1 MQQHPTENDVEDE
14 DSLLPANSPGVA
26 STRSGVRRVN
36 NLPLFLVGGAT
47 LTFLIIMVLVAVDR
61 AAKQNRLSG
70 KNDQEKVVNA
80 SRAAQDIAG
89 DYQSGLIPLA
99 IKPLYM
105 PPLPTDSE
113 TPTLLMANPTSLEA
127 PPLPPNSSLQANL
140 PPTPEEDLAAH
151 IRQVKLQQFEE
162 AVKSKTA
169 VNVVAA
175 RSPGSLPR
183 ANNPLSEQQAL
194 LAQQM
199 TANQSTE
206 TDPIST
212 YKKRLA
218 QLKNAG
224 LINNDGSNSDADK
237 TQQLINTEAA
247 AEDKDKNNINQYA
260 NKSLGDRWQLDAKPE
275 APRSPYELRAG
286 FVLPG
291 TLISGINSQLP
302 GQIMAQISQDVFD
315 TATGK
320 YKLFPQ
326 GSRLVGTY
334 SSEVAY
340 GQARVLVAWQR
351 IIFPDGK
358 AMDIGAMPGADGAG
372 YGGFTDQVDNH
383 YLRIFGSA
391 LLMSAITAG
400 AAYSQQNQNTGTFYA
415 PNAQSTLSSALG
427 QQLGQATVQMITK
440 NMNIA
445 PTLEIRPGYR
455 FNILVTKDLTL
466 SKPYEAFD
474 Y

>member
-1 MQQHPTENDVEDE
+1 MQQNSTENEDE
-14 DSLLPANSPGVA
+14 DSLSPANSPGVA

-47 LTFLIIMVLVAVDR
+47 LTFLIIMVLVAADR
-61 AAKQNRLSG
+61 AAKQNRLTD

-99 IKPLYM
+99 VKPLDM
-105 PPLPTDSE
+105 PPLPTDSK
-113 TPTLLMANPTSLEA
+113 TPTLLITNPTSLEA

-140 PPTPEEDLAAH
+140 PPTPEEDIAAH

-169 VNVVAA
+169 VNVVAP

-183 ANNPLSEQQAL
+183 ASNPLSDQQAL

-199 TANQSTE
+199 AANQSPE

-224 LINNDGSNSDADK
+224 LINNDGSNTDN
-237 TQQLINTEAA
+237 TPTLINTETS
-247 AEDKDKNNINQYA
+247 AEDKDKNDINQYA

-275 APRSPYELRAG
+275 PPRSPYELRAG

-302 GQIMAQISQDVFD
+302 GQIMAQTSQDVFD
-315 TATGK
+315 TATGQ

>member
-1 MQQHPTENDVEDE
+1 MQQQHTENDDTMSPEM
-14 DSLLPANSPGVA
+14 SPGEV
-26 STRSGVRRVN
+26 SGRSGVRRVN

-47 LTFLIIMVLVAVDR
+47 LTFLVIMVLVAADR
-61 AAKQNRLSG
+61 AAKQNRAG
-70 KNDQEKVVNA
+70 DETGQEKVVNT
-80 SRAAQDIAG
+80 SMAAHEIAG
-89 DYQSGLIPLA
+89 NYTSGIIPIA
-99 IKPLYM
+99 TKPLEI
-105 PPLPTDSE
+105 PPLTMASE
-113 TPTLLMANPTSLEA
+113 APALTVVRPANLDT
-127 PPLPPNSSLQANL
+127 PPLPPNQTNQQNL
-140 PPTPEEDLAAH
+140 SPTPGEDIAAR

-162 AVKSKTA
+162 AVKAKTA
-169 VNVVAA
+169 VSVVAP
-175 RSPGSLPR
+175 RSPGSAPV
-183 ANNPLSEQQAL
+183 ASDKLSEQQAL
-194 LAQQM
+194 LAQQIA
-199 TANQSTE
+199 ANQTTE
-206 TDPIST
+206 SDPIT
-212 YKKRLA
+212 AYKKRLA
-218 QLKNAG
+218 QIKEAG
-224 LINNDGSNSDADK
+224 IINNMGGAGAGEAPH
-237 TQQLINTEAA
+237 LMNTGASGE
-247 AEDKDKNNINQYA
+247 EKNNINQYA
-260 NKSLGDRWQLDAKPE
+260 NNGQGDRWRLDSKPE
-275 APRSPYELRAG
+275 PPHSPYELRAG
-286 FVLPG
+286 FVIPG
-291 TLISGINSQLP
+291 TLISGVNSQLP
-302 GQIMAQISQDVFD
+302 GQIMAQTSQDVFD

-351 IIFPDGK
+351 IVFPDGK

-372 YGGFTDQVDNH
+372 YAGFKDQVDNH
-383 YLRIFGSA
+383 YVRIFGSA

-400 AAYSQQNQNTGTFYA
+400 VAYSQQNQNTGSVFA

>member
-1 MQQHPTENDVEDE
+1 MQQNSTEDE
-14 DSLLPANSPGVA
+14 DSLSPANSPGVA

-47 LTFLIIMVLVAVDR
+47 LTFLIIMVLVAADR
-61 AAKQNRLSG
+61 AAKQNRLAD

-80 SRAAQDIAG
+80 SRGAQDIAG

-99 IKPLYM
+99 VKPLDM
-105 PPLPTDSE
+105 PPLPSDSK
-113 TPTLLMANPTSLEA
+113 TPTLLITNPTSLEA

-140 PPTPEEDLAAH
+140 PPTPEEDIAAH

-169 VNVVAA
+169 VNVVAP

-183 ANNPLSEQQAL
+183 ASNPLSDQQAL

-199 TANQSTE
+199 AANQSPE

-224 LINNDGSNSDADK
+224 LINNDGSNADNRP
-237 TQQLINTEAA
+237 TLINTEAD

-260 NKSLGDRWQLDAKPE
+260 NKGLGDRWQLDAKPE
-275 APRSPYELRAG
+275 PPRSPYELRAG

-302 GQIMAQISQDVFD
+302 GQIMAQTSQDVFD

-372 YGGFTDQVDNH
+372 YGGFTDQVNNH

>member
-1 MQQHPTENDVEDE
+1 MQQQSTENEDTM
-14 DSLLPANSPGVA
+14 SPALSPGEA
-26 STRSGVRRVN
+26 SERSGVRRVN
-36 NLPLFLVGGAT
+36 NLPLYLVGGAT
-47 LTFLIIMVLVAVDR
+47 LTFLVIMVLVAADR
-61 AAKQNRLSG
+61 AAKQNKVG
-70 KNDQEKVVNA
+70 DKTEQEQVVNT
-80 SRAAQDIAG
+80 SRAANEIAG
-89 DYQSGLIPLA
+89 NYLSGLIPIA
-99 IKPLYM
+99 TKPLDI
-105 PPLPTDSE
+105 PPLPMASE
-113 TPTLLMANPTSLEA
+113 APTLTVARPTSLEA
-127 PPLPPNSSLQANL
+127 PPLPPNPVNQPNQ
-140 PPTPEEDLAAH
+140 PPTPEADLAAR

-162 AVKSKTA
+162 AVKAKTT
-169 VNVVAA
+169 VSMVAP
-175 RSPGSLPR
+175 RSPGSAPV
-183 ANNPLSEQQAL
+183 ASDKLSAQQAL

-199 TANQSTE
+199 AANQTTE
-206 TDPIST
+206 TDPIT
-212 YKKRLA
+212 AYKKRLA
-218 QLKNAG
+218 QLKATG
-224 LINNDGSNSDADK
+224 IINGGGSAE
-237 TQQLINTEAA
+237 TTTPQLMNTAA
-247 AEDKDKNNINQYA
+247 SGEDKNNINQYA
-260 NKSLGDRWQLDAKPE
+260 NTGQGDRWRLDSKPE
-275 APRSPYELRAG
+275 PPHSPYELRAG
-286 FVLPG
+286 FVIPG
-291 TLISGINSQLP
+291 TLISGVNSQLP
-302 GQIMAQISQDVFD
+302 GQIMAQTSQDVFD

-340 GQARVLVAWQR
+340 GQARILVAWQR
-351 IIFPDGK
+351 IVFPDGK

-372 YGGFTDQVDNH
+372 FAGFKDQVDNH

-400 AAYSQQNQNTGTFYA
+400 AAYSQQNQTTGSVYA

>member
-1 MQQHPTENDVEDE
+1 MQQQSTENEDTM
-14 DSLLPANSPGVA
+14 SPALSPGEA
-26 STRSGVRRVN
+26 SERSGVRRVN
-36 NLPLFLVGGAT
+36 NLPLYLVGGAT
-47 LTFLIIMVLVAVDR
+47 LTFLVIMVLVAADR
-61 AAKQNRLSG
+61 AAKQNKVG
-70 KNDQEKVVNA
+70 DKTEQEQVVNT
-80 SRAAQDIAG
+80 SRAAHEIAG
-89 DYQSGLIPLA
+89 NYFSGLIPTA
-99 IKPLYM
+99 TKPLEI
-105 PPLPTDSE
+105 PPLPTASE
-113 TPTLLMANPTSLEA
+113 APALTVARPTSLDA
-127 PPLPPNSSLQANL
+127 PPLPPNPVNQPNQ
-140 PPTPEEDLAAH
+140 PPTPEADLAAR

-162 AVKSKTA
+162 AVKAKTT
-169 VNVVAA
+169 VSMVAP
-175 RSPGSLPR
+175 RSPGSAPV
-183 ANNPLSEQQAL
+183 ASDKLS
-194 LAQQM
+194 AQQM
-199 TANQSTE
+199 AANQTTE
-206 TDPIST
+206 TDPIT
-212 YKKRLA
+212 AYKKRLA
-218 QLKNAG
+218 QLKATG
-224 LINNDGSNSDADK
+224 IINGGGSAE
-237 TQQLINTEAA
+237 TTPQLMNTAA
-247 AEDKDKNNINQYA
+247 SGEDKNNINQYA
-260 NKSLGDRWQLDAKPE
+260 NTGQGDRWRLDSKPE
-275 APRSPYELRAG
+275 PPHSPYELRAG
-286 FVLPG
+286 FVIPG
-291 TLISGINSQLP
+291 TLISGVNSQLP
-302 GQIMAQISQDVFD
+302 GQIMAQTSQDVFD

-340 GQARVLVAWQR
+340 GQARILVAWQR
-351 IIFPDGK
+351 IVFPDGK

-372 YGGFTDQVDNH
+372 FAGFKDQVDNH

-400 AAYSQQNQNTGTFYA
+400 AAYSQQNQTTGSVYA

>member
-1 MQQHPTENDVEDE
+1 MQQQSTENEDTM
-14 DSLLPANSPGVA
+14 SPALSPGEA
-26 STRSGVRRVN
+26 SERSGVRRVN
-36 NLPLFLVGGAT
+36 NLPLYLVGGAT
-47 LTFLIIMVLVAVDR
+47 LTFLIIMVLVAADR
-61 AAKQNRLSG
+61 AAKQNRVG
-70 KNDQEKVVNA
+70 DKTEQEQVVKT
-80 SRAAQDIAG
+80 SRGANEIAG
-89 DYQSGLIPLA
+89 NYLSGLIPIA
-99 IKPLYM
+99 AKPLEL
-105 PPLPTDSE
+105 PPLPMTSE
-113 TPTLLMANPTSLEA
+113 APALTVARPASLDA
-127 PPLPPNSSLQANL
+127 PPLPPNPVNQPNQ
-140 PPTPEEDLAAH
+140 PPTPEADLAAR

-162 AVKSKTA
+162 AVKAKTTVSILA
-169 VNVVAA
+169 P
-175 RSPGSLPR
+175 RSPGSAPV
-183 ANNPLSEQQAL
+183 AADKLSTQQAL

-199 TANQSTE
+199 AANQTTE
-206 TDPIST
+206 TDPIT
-212 YKKRLA
+212 AYKKRLA
-218 QLKNAG
+218 QLKATG
-224 LINNDGSNSDADK
+224 IINGGGSAE
-237 TQQLINTEAA
+237 TATPQLMNTGALGD
-247 AEDKDKNNINQYA
+247 DKDKDNNNINQYA
-260 NKSLGDRWQLDAKPE
+260 NTGQGDRWRLDSKPE
-275 APRSPYELRAG
+275 PPHSPYELRAG
-286 FVLPG
+286 FVIPG
-291 TLISGINSQLP
+291 TLISGVNSQLP
-302 GQIMAQISQDVFD
+302 GQIMAQTSQDVFD

-326 GSRLVGTY
+326 GSRLIGTY

-351 IIFPDGK
+351 LVFPDGK

-372 YGGFTDQVDNH
+372 FAGFKDQVDNH

-400 AAYSQQNQNTGTFYA
+400 AAYSQQNQTTGSVYA

>member
-1 MQQHPTENDVEDE
+1 MQQQPTENEDE

-47 LTFLIIMVLVAVDR
+47 LTFLIIMVLVAADR
-61 AAKQNRLSG
+61 TAKQNRLSD
-70 KNDQEKVVNA
+70 KSDQEKVVNA
-80 SRAAQDIAG
+80 SRAAQEIAG
-89 DYQSGLIPLA
+89 DYQSGLIPIA
-99 IKPLYM
+99 IKPLDM
-105 PPLPTDSE
+105 PPLPTDSD
-113 TPTLLMANPTSLEA
+113 TPTLLITNPTRLDA
-127 PPLPPNSSLQANL
+127 PPLPPNSSLQANR

-199 TANQSTE
+199 AANQSSE

-218 QLKNAG
+218 QLQNAG
-224 LINNDGSNSDADK
+224 LINKDGSNTDK
-237 TQQLINTEAA
+237 SPQLINTEAA
-247 AEDKDKNNINQYA
+247 AEDKNKNDINQYG
-260 NKSLGDRWQLDAKPE
+260 NKSLGDRWRLDAKPE
-275 APRSPYELRAG
+275 PPRSPYELRAG

-302 GQIMAQISQDVFD
+302 GQIMAQTSQDVFD

>member
-1 MQQHPTENDVEDE
+1 MQQQLTENEDLM
-14 DSLLPANSPGVA
+14 SPALSPGEA
-26 STRSGVRRVN
+26 SPKNGVRRVN

-47 LTFLIIMVLVAVDR
+47 LTFLVIMVLVAAER
-61 AAKQNRLSG
+61 AAKQERLDDKS
-70 KNDQEKVVNA
+70 DQDKVVN
-80 SRAAQDIAG
+80 SSMAAQEIAG
-89 DYQSGLIPLA
+89 DYLSGLIPTA
-99 IKPLYM
+99 TKPLEL
-105 PPLPTDSE
+105 PPLPSASE
-113 TPTLLMANPTSLEA
+113 TPPLILASTTTMDA
-127 PPLPPNSSLQANL
+127 PPLPPNSTL

-162 AVKSKTA
+162 AVKSKTTI
-169 VNVVAA
+169 NVIAP
-175 RSPGSLPR
+175 RSSGSLPFKSHK
-183 ANNPLSEQQAL
+183 LSEQQAL
-194 LAQQM
+194 LAQQIA
-199 TANQSTE
+199 ANQTTE
-206 TDPIST
+206 TDPINAYT
-212 YKKRLA
+212 KRLA
-218 QLKNAG
+218 QLKDAG
-224 LINNDGSNSDADK
+224 IINGTSSAEK
-237 TQQLINTEAA
+237 SPQLTKTEASD
-247 AEDKDKNNINQYA
+247 EDKNNINQYA
-260 NKSLGDRWQLDAKPE
+260 NKSVGDRWRLDAKPE
-275 APRSPYELRAG
+275 PPRSPYELRAG
-286 FVLPG
+286 FLIPG

-302 GQIMAQISQDVFD
+302 GQIMAQTSQDIFD

-358 AMDIGAMPGADGAG
+358 AMDIGAMPGADSAG
-372 YGGFTDQVDNH
+372 YAGFKDQVDNH
-383 YLRIFGSA
+383 YVRIFGSA

-400 AAYSQQNQNTGTFYA
+400 VAYSQQNQNTGTVYA
-415 PNAQSTLSSALG
+415 PNAQSMMSSALG

>member
-1 MQQHPTENDVEDE
+1 MQQQSTENEDTM
-14 DSLLPANSPGVA
+14 SPALSPGEA
-26 STRSGVRRVN
+26 SERSGVRRVN
-36 NLPLFLVGGAT
+36 NLPLYLVGGAT
-47 LTFLIIMVLVAVDR
+47 LTFLVIMVLVAADR
-61 AAKQNRLSG
+61 AAKQNKVG
-70 KNDQEKVVNA
+70 DKTEQEQVVNT
-80 SRAAQDIAG
+80 SRAANEIAG
-89 DYQSGLIPLA
+89 NYLSGLIPTA
-99 IKPLYM
+99 TKPLEI
-105 PPLPTDSE
+105 PPLPTASE
-113 TPTLLMANPTSLEA
+113 APALTVARPTSLDA
-127 PPLPPNSSLQANL
+127 PPLPPNPVNQPNQ
-140 PPTPEEDLAAH
+140 PPTPEADLAAR

-162 AVKSKTA
+162 AVKAKTTVSMLA
-169 VNVVAA
+169 P
-175 RSPGSLPR
+175 RSPGSAPV
-183 ANNPLSEQQAL
+183 ASDKLSAQQAL

-199 TANQSTE
+199 AANQTTE
-206 TDPIST
+206 TDPIT
-212 YKKRLA
+212 AYKKRLA
-218 QLKNAG
+218 QLKATG
-224 LINNDGSNSDADK
+224 IINGGGSAE
-237 TQQLINTEAA
+237 TTPQLMNTAA
-247 AEDKDKNNINQYA
+247 SGEDKNNINQYA
-260 NKSLGDRWQLDAKPE
+260 NTGQGDRWRLDSKPE
-275 APRSPYELRAG
+275 PPHSPYELRAG
-286 FVLPG
+286 FVIPG
-291 TLISGINSQLP
+291 TLISGVNSQLP
-302 GQIMAQISQDVFD
+302 GQIMAQTSQDVFD

-340 GQARVLVAWQR
+340 GQARILVAWQR
-351 IIFPDGK
+351 IVFPDGK

-372 YGGFTDQVDNH
+372 FAGFKDQVDNH

-400 AAYSQQNQNTGTFYA
+400 AAYSQQNQTTGSVYA

>member
-1 MQQHPTENDVEDE
+1 MQQQLTENEDLM
-14 DSLLPANSPGVA
+14 SPALSPGEA
-26 STRSGVRRVN
+26 SPKNGVRRVN

-47 LTFLIIMVLVAVDR
+47 LTFLVIMVLVAAER
-61 AAKQNRLSG
+61 AAKQERLDDKS
-70 KNDQEKVVNA
+70 DQDKVVN
-80 SRAAQDIAG
+80 SSMAAQEIAG
-89 DYQSGLIPLA
+89 DYLSGLIPTA
-99 IKPLYM
+99 TKPLEL
-105 PPLPTDSE
+105 PPLPSASE
-113 TPTLLMANPTSLEA
+113 TPPLILASTTTMDA
-127 PPLPPNSSLQANL
+127 PPLPPNSTL

-162 AVKSKTA
+162 AVKSKTTI
-169 VNVVAA
+169 NVIAP
-175 RSPGSLPR
+175 RSSGSLPVKSHK
-183 ANNPLSEQQAL
+183 LSEQQAL
-194 LAQQM
+194 LAQQIA
-199 TANQSTE
+199 ANQTTE
-206 TDPIST
+206 TDPINAYT
-212 YKKRLA
+212 KRLA
-218 QLKNAG
+218 QLKDAG
-224 LINNDGSNSDADK
+224 IINGTSSAEK
-237 TQQLINTEAA
+237 SPQLTKTEASD
-247 AEDKDKNNINQYA
+247 EDKNNINQYA
-260 NKSLGDRWQLDAKPE
+260 NKSVGDRWRLDAKPE
-275 APRSPYELRAG
+275 PPRSPYELRAG
-286 FVLPG
+286 FLIPG

-302 GQIMAQISQDVFD
+302 GQIMAQTSQDIFD

-358 AMDIGAMPGADGAG
+358 AMDIGAMPGADSAG
-372 YGGFTDQVDNH
+372 YAGFKDQVDNH
-383 YLRIFGSA
+383 YVRIFGSA

-400 AAYSQQNQNTGTFYA
+400 VAYSQQNQNTGTVYA
-415 PNAQSTLSSALG
+415 PNAQSMMSSALG
-427 QQLGQATVQMITK
+427 QQHGQAPVQMITK

>member
-1 MQQHPTENDVEDE
+1 MQQQQIENEDVM
-14 DSLLPANSPGVA
+14 SPARSPGEA
-26 STRSGVRRVN
+26 SAKSGVRRVN

-47 LTFLIIMVLVAVDR
+47 LTFLVIMVLVAADR
-61 AAKQNRLSG
+61 AAKQNRAG
-70 KNDQEKVVNA
+70 DKTEQEKVVNT
-80 SRAAQDIAG
+80 SMAAHEIAG
-89 DYQSGLIPLA
+89 DYLSGIIPIA
-99 IKPLYM
+99 TKPLEI
-105 PPLPTDSE
+105 PPLPMASE
-113 TPTLLMANPTSLEA
+113 APALTVVRPASLDA
-127 PPLPPNSSLQANL
+127 PPLPPNQANQPNQ
-140 PPTPEEDLAAH
+140 PPTPEEDLAAR

-162 AVKSKTA
+162 AVKSKTT
-169 VNVVAA
+169 VSVVAP
-175 RSPGSLPR
+175 RSPGSAPV
-183 ANNPLSEQQAL
+183 ASDKLSEQQAL
-194 LAQQM
+194 LAQQIA
-199 TANQSTE
+199 ANQPAE
-206 TDPIST
+206 TDPIT
-212 YKKRLA
+212 AYKKRLA
-218 QLKNAG
+218 QIKEAG
-224 LINNDGSNSDADK
+224 IINSMGGSGEAPHLMK
-237 TQQLINTEAA
+237 TVASGE
-247 AEDKDKNNINQYA
+247 EKNNINQYA
-260 NKSLGDRWQLDAKPE
+260 NNGQGDRWRLDSKPE
-275 APRSPYELRAG
+275 PPHSPYELRAG
-286 FVLPG
+286 FVIPG
-291 TLISGINSQLP
+291 TLISGVNSQLP
-302 GQIMAQISQDVFD
+302 GQIMAQTSQDVFD

-340 GQARVLVAWQR
+340 GQARVLIAWQR
-351 IIFPDGK
+351 IVFPDGK

-372 YGGFTDQVDNH
+372 FAGFKDQVDNH
-383 YLRIFGSA
+383 YVRIFGSA

-400 AAYSQQNQNTGTFYA
+400 VAYSQQNQNTGSVFA

>member
-1 MQQHPTENDVEDE
+1 MQPMPVDHDD
-14 DSLLPANSPGVA
+14 LLSPAQSPGRV
-26 STRSGVRRVN
+26 SGKSGVRRVN

-47 LTFLIIMVLVAVDR
+47 LIFLIIMVLVATDR
-61 AAKQNRLSG
+61 AARQNRPMDETDNNKLFT
-70 KNDQEKVVNA
+70 A
-80 SRAAQDIAG
+80 STAADEIAG
-89 DYQSGLIPLA
+89 QLTGGLVPSASALMD
-99 IKPLYM
+99 M
-105 PPLPTDSE
+105 PPLPHDSE
-113 TPTLLMANPTSLEA
+113 SPALTGISPNNLDFQPT
-127 PPLPPNSSLQANL
+127 
-140 PPTPEEDLAAH
+140 PPTPLNSAPQAPTAEEELAAR

-162 AVKSKTA
+162 AVKAKTTVSVTA
-169 VNVVAA
+169 P
-175 RSPGSLPR
+175 RSPGSAPVGLDTI
-183 ANNPLSEQQAL
+183 AEQQAK
-194 LAQQM
+194 LAKLIA
-199 TANQSTE
+199 ANQNTE
-206 TDPIST
+206 TDPMAA

-218 QLKNAG
+218 QLKGTG
-224 LINNDGSNSDADK
+224 LINSLGGAGDAP
-237 TQQLINTEAA
+237 QLLATENREANP
-247 AEDKDKNNINQYA
+247 NNA
-260 NKSLGDRWQLDAKPE
+260 NLFANPGQGDRWRLDSKPE
-275 APRSPYELRAG
+275 PPHSPYELRAG
-286 FVLPG
+286 YVLPG

-320 YKLFPQ
+320 FKLFPQ

-351 IIFPDGK
+351 IVFPDGK

-372 YGGFTDQVDNH
+372 YAGFKDQVDNH

-400 AAYSQQNQNTGTFYA
+400 ATYSQQNQNTGSLYA

-427 QQLGQATVQMITK
+427 QQLGQTTVQMIAK
-440 NMNIA
+440 NLNMA

-455 FNILVTKDLTL
+455 FNIIVTKDLTL

>member
-1 MQQHPTENDVEDE
+1 MQQQQSENEDTM
-14 DSLLPANSPGVA
+14 SPALSPGEA
-26 STRSGVRRVN
+26 SARSGVRRVN

-47 LTFLIIMVLVAVDR
+47 LTFLVIMVLVAADR
-61 AAKQNRLSG
+61 AAKQNRVG
-70 KNDQEKVVNA
+70 DKAEQEKVVNT
-80 SRAAQDIAG
+80 SMAAHEIAG
-89 DYQSGLIPLA
+89 DYLSGLIP
-99 IKPLYM
+99 IGTKPLEI
-105 PPLPTDSE
+105 PPLPRASDAPALTVVR
-113 TPTLLMANPTSLEA
+113 PANLDP
-127 PPLPPNSSLQANL
+127 PPLPPNPTHQQT
-140 PPTPEEDLAAH
+140 TPETELAAR

-162 AVKSKTA
+162 AVKAKTA
-169 VNVVAA
+169 VSVVAP
-175 RSPGSLPR
+175 RSPGSAPV
-183 ANNPLSEQQAL
+183 ASDKLSEQQAL
-194 LAQQM
+194 LAQQIA
-199 TANQSTE
+199 ANQTTE
-206 TDPIST
+206 TDPIT
-212 YKKRLA
+212 AYKKRLA
-218 QLKNAG
+218 QLKDSG
-224 LINNDGSNSDADK
+224 I
-237 TQQLINTEAA
+237 INTGGS
-247 AEDKDKNNINQYA
+247 AEKTPQLMNTGASGDDKNNINQYA
-260 NKSLGDRWQLDAKPE
+260 NTGQGDRWRLDSKPE
-275 APRSPYELRAG
+275 PPHSPYELRAG
-286 FVLPG
+286 FVIPG

-302 GQIMAQISQDVFD
+302 GQIMAQTSQDVFD

-351 IIFPDGK
+351 LVFPDGK

-372 YGGFTDQVDNH
+372 FAGFKDQVDNH
-383 YLRIFGSA
+383 YVRIFGSA

-400 AAYSQQNQNTGTFYA
+400 VAYSQQNQNTGSVYA

>member
-1 MQQHPTENDVEDE
+1 MQQQATENEDAM
-14 DSLLPANSPGVA
+14 SPALSPGEA
-26 STRSGVRRVN
+26 SERSGVRRVN

-47 LTFLIIMVLVAVDR
+47 LTFLVIMVLVAADR
-61 AAKQNRLSG
+61 AAKQ
-70 KNDQEKVVNA
+70 
-80 SRAAQDIAG
+80 SRAANKAEHEKTVTSSRAAHEITG
-89 DYQSGLIPLA
+89 DYLSGIIPIA
-99 IKPLYM
+99 TKPLEI
-105 PPLPTDSE
+105 PPLPMASE
-113 TPTLLMANPTSLEA
+113 APTLIVTRPSNLDT
-127 PPLPPNSSLQANL
+127 PPQPPRQPA
-140 PPTPEEDLAAH
+140 TPEDDLAAR

-162 AVKSKTA
+162 AVKAKTA
-169 VNVVAA
+169 VSVAA
-175 RSPGSLPR
+175 PRSPGSTPV
-183 ANNPLSEQQAL
+183 AADKLSEQQAL
-194 LAQQM
+194 LAQQFA
-199 TANQSTE
+199 ANQTTD
-206 TDPIST
+206 TDPIT
-212 YKKRLA
+212 AYKKRLA
-218 QLKNAG
+218 QLKDSG
-224 LINNDGSNSDADK
+224 IINNGGNAEQSP
-237 TQQLINTEAA
+237 QLLNTGASTEN
-247 AEDKDKNNINQYA
+247 KNNINQYA
-260 NKSLGDRWQLDAKPE
+260 NTGQGDRWRLDSKPE
-275 APRSPYELRAG
+275 PPHSPYELRAG
-286 FVLPG
+286 FVIPG
-291 TLISGINSQLP
+291 TLISGVNSQLP
-302 GQIMAQISQDVFD
+302 GQIMAQTSQDVFD

-358 AMDIGAMPGADGAG
+358 AMDISAMPGADGAG
-372 YGGFTDQVDNH
+372 FAGFKDQVDNH
-383 YLRIFGSA
+383 YVRIFGSA

-400 AAYSQQNQNTGTFYA
+400 VAYSQQNQNTGSLYA

-427 QQLGQATVQMITK
+427 QQLGQATVQMISK

>member
-1 MQQHPTENDVEDE
+1 MQQQSTENEDTM
-14 DSLLPANSPGVA
+14 SPALSPGEA
-26 STRSGVRRVN
+26 SESSGVRRVN
-36 NLPLFLVGGAT
+36 NLPLFLIGGAT
-47 LTFLIIMVLVAVDR
+47 LTFLVIMVLVAADR
-61 AAKQNRLSG
+61 AAKQNKVG
-70 KNDQEKVVNA
+70 DKTEQEQVVNT
-80 SRAAQDIAG
+80 SRAANEIAG
-89 DYQSGLIPLA
+89 NYLSGLIPIA
-99 IKPLYM
+99 TKPLEI
-105 PPLPTDSE
+105 PPLPMASE
-113 TPTLLMANPTSLEA
+113 TPALTVTKPASLDAPPQPPNPTNQ
-127 PPLPPNSSLQANL
+127 PNQ
-140 PPTPEEDLAAH
+140 PPTPGEDLATR

-162 AVKSKTA
+162 AVKSKTT
-169 VNVVAA
+169 VSIVAP
-175 RSPGSLPR
+175 RSPGSAPV
-183 ANNPLSEQQAL
+183 AADKLSAQQAL
-194 LAQQM
+194 LSQQIA
-199 TANQSTE
+199 ANQSTE
-206 TDPIST
+206 TDPIIA

-218 QLKNAG
+218 QLKDTG
-224 LINNDGSNSDADK
+224 IINNEGNAEK
-237 TQQLINTEAA
+237 TPQLITTGASGE
-247 AEDKDKNNINQYA
+247 DKNNINQYA
-260 NKSLGDRWQLDAKPE
+260 NTGQGDRWRLDSKPE
-275 APRSPYELRAG
+275 PPHSPYELRAG
-286 FVLPG
+286 FVIPG

-302 GQIMAQISQDVFD
+302 GQIMAQTSQDVFD

-320 YKLFPQ
+320 HTLFPQ

-340 GQARVLVAWQR
+340 GQARVLIAWQR
-351 IIFPDGK
+351 LIFPDGK

-372 YGGFTDQVDNH
+372 YAGFKDQVDNH
-383 YLRIFGSA
+383 YARIFGSA

-400 AAYSQQNQNTGTFYA
+400 AAYSQQNQNTGSIYA

>member
-1 MQQHPTENDVEDE
+1 MQQQATENEDAM
-14 DSLLPANSPGVA
+14 SPARSPGEA
-26 STRSGVRRVN
+26 SARSGVRRVN

-47 LTFLIIMVLVAVDR
+47 LTFLVIMVLVAADR
-61 AAKQNRLSG
+61 AAKQNRAG
-70 KNDQEKVVNA
+70 DNTEQEKVVNT
-80 SRAAQDIAG
+80 SMAAHEIAG
-89 DYQSGLIPLA
+89 NYSSGIIPTA
-99 IKPLYM
+99 TKPLEI
-105 PPLPTDSE
+105 PPLP
-113 TPTLLMANPTSLEA
+113 MASDAPALVNPPSLDA
-127 PPLPPNSSLQANL
+127 PPLPPNPANQPNL
-140 PPTPEEDLAAH
+140 PPTPEADLAAR

-162 AVKSKTA
+162 AVKSKTT
-169 VNVVAA
+169 VSIVAP
-175 RSPGSLPR
+175 RSPGSAPITSDK
-183 ANNPLSEQQAL
+183 LSAQQAL
-194 LAQQM
+194 LAQQIA
-199 TANQSTE
+199 ANQTPE
-206 TDPIST
+206 TDPIT
-212 YKKRLA
+212 AYKKRLA
-218 QLKNAG
+218 QLKDTGIINGGGNAE
-224 LINNDGSNSDADK
+224 K
-237 TQQLINTEAA
+237 TPELMNTGISGE
-247 AEDKDKNNINQYA
+247 DKNNINQYA
-260 NKSLGDRWQLDAKPE
+260 NNGPGDRWRLDSKPE
-275 APRSPYELRAG
+275 PPHSPYELRAG
-286 FVLPG
+286 FVIPG

-302 GQIMAQISQDVFD
+302 GQIMAQTSQDVFD

-320 YKLFPQ
+320 HKLFPQ

-340 GQARVLVAWQR
+340 GQARVLIAWQR
-351 IIFPDGK
+351 IVFPDGK

-372 YGGFTDQVDNH
+372 FAGFKDQVDNH

-400 AAYSQQNQNTGTFYA
+400 ATYSQQNQNTGINNGGIYA

>member
-1 MQQHPTENDVEDE
+1 MQQQSTENEDTM
-14 DSLLPANSPGVA
+14 SPALSPGEA
-26 STRSGVRRVN
+26 SERSGVRRVN
-36 NLPLFLVGGAT
+36 NLPLYLVGGAT
-47 LTFLIIMVLVAVDR
+47 LTFLVIMVLVAADR
-61 AAKQNRLSG
+61 AAKQNKVG
-70 KNDQEKVVNA
+70 DKTEQEQVVNT
-80 SRAAQDIAG
+80 SRAANEIAG
-89 DYQSGLIPLA
+89 NYLSGLIPTA
-99 IKPLYM
+99 TKPLEI
-105 PPLPTDSE
+105 PPLPMTSE
-113 TPTLLMANPTSLEA
+113 APALTVARPTSLDA
-127 PPLPPNSSLQANL
+127 PPLPPNPVNQPNQ
-140 PPTPEEDLAAH
+140 PPTPEADLAAR

-162 AVKSKTA
+162 AVKAKTT
-169 VNVVAA
+169 VSMVAP
-175 RSPGSLPR
+175 RSPGSAPV
-183 ANNPLSEQQAL
+183 ASDKLSAQQAL

-199 TANQSTE
+199 AANQTAE
-206 TDPIST
+206 TDPIT
-212 YKKRLA
+212 AYKKRLA
-218 QLKNAG
+218 QLKATG
-224 LINNDGSNSDADK
+224 IINGGGS
-237 TQQLINTEAA
+237 TETTPQLMNTGAS
-247 AEDKDKNNINQYA
+247 AEDKNNINQYA
-260 NKSLGDRWQLDAKPE
+260 NTGQGDRWRLDSKPE
-275 APRSPYELRAG
+275 PPHSPYELRAG
-286 FVLPG
+286 FVIPG
-291 TLISGINSQLP
+291 TLISGVNSQLP
-302 GQIMAQISQDVFD
+302 GQIMAQTSQDVFD

-340 GQARVLVAWQR
+340 GQARILVAWQR
-351 IIFPDGK
+351 IVFPDGK

-372 YGGFTDQVDNH
+372 FAGFKDQVDNH

-400 AAYSQQNQNTGTFYA
+400 AAYSQQNQTTGSVYA

>member
-1 MQQHPTENDVEDE
+1 MQQQPTENQDE
-14 DSLLPANSPGVA
+14 DSLLPANSAGVA

-47 LTFLIIMVLVAVDR
+47 LTFLIIMVLVAADR
-61 AAKQNRLSG
+61 AAKQNRLAD

-99 IKPLYM
+99 IKPLDM
-105 PPLPTDSE
+105 PPLPTDSD
-113 TPTLLMANPTSLEA
+113 TPTLLITNPTSLEA

-169 VNVVAA
+169 VNVVAP

-183 ANNPLSEQQAL
+183 ASNPLSDQQAL

-199 TANQSTE
+199 AANQSSE

-224 LINNDGSNSDADK
+224 LIYNDGSNTDK
-237 TQQLINTEAA
+237 TPTLINTEAA
-247 AEDKDKNNINQYA
+247 AEDKDKNDINQYG

-275 APRSPYELRAG
+275 PPRSPYELRAG

-400 AAYSQQNQNTGTFYA
+400 AAYSQQNQNTGTIYA

-440 NMNIA
+440 NLNIA

>member
-1 MQQHPTENDVEDE
+1 M
-14 DSLLPANSPGVA
+14 
-26 STRSGVRRVN
+26 
-36 NLPLFLVGGAT
+36 
-47 LTFLIIMVLVAVDR
+47 
-61 AAKQNRLSG
+61 
-70 KNDQEKVVNA
+70 
-80 SRAAQDIAG
+80 
-89 DYQSGLIPLA
+89 
-99 IKPLYM
+99 
-105 PPLPTDSE
+105 
-113 TPTLLMANPTSLEA
+113 
-127 PPLPPNSSLQANL
+127 
-140 PPTPEEDLAAH
+140 
-151 IRQVKLQQFEE
+151 
-162 AVKSKTA
+162 
-169 VNVVAA
+169 
-175 RSPGSLPR
+175 
-183 ANNPLSEQQAL
+183 
-194 LAQQM
+194 
-199 TANQSTE
+199 
-206 TDPIST
+206 
-212 YKKRLA
+212 A

-224 LINNDGSNSDADK
+224 LINNDGSNADK
-237 TQQLINTEAA
+237 TPQLLNTEAS
-247 AEDKDKNNINQYA
+247 AEDKNKNNINQYA
-260 NKSLGDRWQLDAKPE
+260 NKGLGDRWQLDAKPE
-275 APRSPYELRAG
+275 PPRSPYEVRAG

-315 TATGK
+315 TATGQ

-372 YGGFTDQVDNH
+372 YAGFTDQVDNH

-400 AAYSQQNQNTGTFYA
+400 VAYSQQNQNTGTVYA
-415 PNAQSTLSSALG
+415 PNAQSMMSSALG